1 MPNIE
6 YTLVMDDKSL
16 IRLKRFTS
24 PISQEKFPLV
34 FLDFSD
40 SPYSTHF
47 HCFGTK
53 SNKTNSLNFSIRYI

>member
-6 YTLVMDDKSL
+6 YTLVIDDKSL
-16 IRLKRFTS
+16 IRLKRFTL

-53 SNKTNSLNFSIRYI
+53 INN